1 VATLSIKKE
10 DFEKLQKWAKEIVK
24 FVPVKSQFSISGNVY
39 DVYPLYMNGRYIPLP
54 LKNYLGKLLTTYENY
69 KLVVIYEPLFG
80 FSIIE
85 GYEEIFESITGM
97 STEDT
102 KKISLIKTYEIIEK
116 LVENKAVYTSVII
129 NFASRLGEIAE
140 RDFSEF
146 MYKLFRL
153 SMTTTL
159 KLINGDYPKFN
170 PVIFIFDKENDL
182 PAWYLLENPRV
193 KSIIIPKPD
202 SDVREKVAQSL
213 LYRIEGFIEL
223 DDFKQHEV
231 INRFVDQTNGMY
243 SSEIVSIVRIATKE
257 GIDIHHIDE
266 AIRLYK
272 LGIIENPWSKIK
284 KEKLLN
290 AEKVLKRRVKGQ
302 DLAVKKSVSIIKRA
316 FFNLSGA
323 QYSTTSNRPKG
334 VLFLAGPTGVGK
346 TELAKA
352 ITELL
357 FGSETSYIRFD
368 MSEFSHEHSDQ
379 RLIGAPPG
387 YVGYDVGGELTNA
400 IKQNPFSVVLFD
412 EIEKAHPKILD
423 IFLQILDDGRL
434 TSGRGETVY
443 FSEAFIIFT
452 SNLGIYEMLPD
463 GRKIQRVKPD
473 MPYIEVSQKVID
485 AIEEFFKFKISRPEI
500 LNRIGENIVVF
511 DFIRPEVAGEIFEK
525 MLNNVLMKLRETHR
539 ITVNID
545 DRVREKIKEESCK
558 DLSMGGRGIGNKLE
572 EVFINPLSD
581 LLFELMPP
589 RNSIVIINNIYNQN
603 GVWKLKGK
611 VHSIK

>member
-1 VATLSIKKE
+1 VTTKNLKKE

-24 FVPVKSQFSISGNVY
+24 FVPVKSQFAISGNVY
-39 DVYPLYMNGRYIPLP
+39 DVYPLYMNSRYIPLP

-80 FSIIE
+80 FSIVE
-85 GYEEIFESITGM
+85 GFEEIFESITGV

-102 KKISLIKTYEIIEK
+102 RKISLIKTYEIIEK
-116 LVENKAVYTSVII
+116 LVENKAVYTAVVI

-140 RDFSEF
+140 RDFNEF

-170 PVIFIFDKENDL
+170 PVIFVFDKENDL
-182 PAWYLLENPRV
+182 PAWYSLENPRV

-202 SDVREKVAQSL
+202 SEVREKVAQSL
-213 LYRIEGFIEL
+213 LYRIDGFIEL
-223 DDFKQHEV
+223 SEEKQKEV
-231 INRFVDQTNGMY
+231 VNRFIDQTSGMY

-290 AEKVLKRRVKGQ
+290 AEKILKRRVKGQ
-302 DLAVKKSVSIIKRA
+302 DLAIKKSVSIIKRA

-334 VLFLAGPTGVGK
+334 VLFFAGPTGVGK

-368 MSEFSHEHSDQ
+368 MSEFSHEHSDH
-379 RLIGAPPG
+379 
-387 YVGYDVGGELTNA
+387 V
-400 IKQNPFSVVLFD
+400 
-412 EIEKAHPKILD
+412 
-423 IFLQILDDGRL
+423 
-434 TSGRGETVY
+434 
-443 FSEAFIIFT
+443 
-452 SNLGIYEMLPD
+452 
-463 GRKIQRVKPD
+463 
-473 MPYIEVSQKVID
+473 
-485 AIEEFFKFKISRPEI
+485 
-500 LNRIGENIVVF
+500 
-511 DFIRPEVAGEIFEK
+511 
-525 MLNNVLMKLRETHR
+525 
-539 ITVNID
+539 
-545 DRVREKIKEESCK
+545 
-558 DLSMGGRGIGNKLE
+558 
-572 EVFINPLSD
+572 
-581 LLFELMPP
+581 
-589 RNSIVIINNIYNQN
+589 
-603 GVWKLKGK
+603 
-611 VHSIK
+611 